1 MVMAMAATAA
11 AREAE
16 GKKEDRAAQVASH
29 QTRFQKIVLSW
40 DYPRLLARSKVRSV
54 IYYGEFAHFI
64 KGVVGRGSSRSLL
77 CGRRKFVGFPYPFDL
92 LLAASLN
99 LEQINHKKQK
109 GADQYKLHKV
119 PDSFADLNEY
129 LKVFESLL
137 LEECRAQILRGDD
150 DGLYLSI
157 LHGALVVLSIA
168 KSSYLLV
175 FLVSIGSGH

>member
-40 DYPRLLARSKVRSV
+40 DYPRLLARSK
-54 IYYGEFAHFI
+54 
-64 KGVVGRGSSRSLL
+64 
-77 CGRRKFVGFPYPFDL
+77 
-92 LLAASLN
+92 
-99 LEQINHKKQK
+99 INHKKQK

-157 LHGALVVLSIA
+157 LHGASVALTTVT
-168 KSSYLLV
+168 SSYLLV
-175 FLVSIGSGH
+175 SWSP